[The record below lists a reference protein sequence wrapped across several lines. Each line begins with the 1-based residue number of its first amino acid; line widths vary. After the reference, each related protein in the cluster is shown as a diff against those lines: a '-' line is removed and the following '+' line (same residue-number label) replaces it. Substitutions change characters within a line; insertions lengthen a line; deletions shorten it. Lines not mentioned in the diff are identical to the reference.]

1 MSLLVLDSAYVQET
15 APVKYVAFWK
25 CHIVLICLLERRRKK
40 NCMTAWIGPATPFQ
54 TADWRTSWRG
64 FCLILAGGTREIK
77 SKVKNTLNTSFI
89 TCRQGL
95 ILMLSFG
102 LIVARFNPE
111 TRASAYPLWRISCS
125 VIYSGIQVKNCEW
138 QHGVGPLYNK
148 KSSCL

>member
-77 SKVKNTLNTSFI
+77 SKVKKHSEYFIYHLQAGPYLNAVFWPY
-89 TCRQGL
+89 C
-95 ILMLSFG
+95 
-102 LIVARFNPE
+102 
-111 TRASAYPLWRISCS
+111 
-125 VIYSGIQVKNCEW
+125 
-138 QHGVGPLYNK
+138 GPLQSRDASK
-148 KSSCL
+148 CLSTVEDIMQRHLQRDPSQELWMTARCRATL